1 MNAIS
6 VFFVLAIV
14 VVLLIVIAAQKMA
27 SKPATEHLVNLTRN
41 TLDESARSRFDHLV
55 QQFKKNNQNQL
66 KVRDLMMLK
75 KQAQS

>member
-6 VFFVLAIV
+6 VLFILVVVVALIIV
-14 VVLLIVIAAQKMA
+14 VARTMA
-27 SKPATEHLVNLTRN
+27 SKPATEHLINLTRN
-41 TLDESARSRFDHLV
+41 TLDESARSRFDLLV

>member
-6 VFFVLAIV
+6 VLFILVVVVALIIV
-14 VVLLIVIAAQKMA
+14 VARTMA
-27 SKPATEHLVNLTRN
+27 SKPATEHLINLTRN

-55 QQFKKNNQNQL
+55 EQFKKNNQNQL

>member
-6 VFFVLAIV
+6 VLFILVVVVALIIV
-14 VVLLIVIAAQKMA
+14 VARTMA
-27 SKPATEHLVNLTRN
+27 SKPATEHLINLTRN

-75 KQAQS
+75 KQAQN

>member
-6 VFFVLAIV
+6 VLFILVVVVALIIV
-14 VVLLIVIAAQKMA
+14 VARTMA
-27 SKPATEHLVNLTRN
+27 SKPATVHLINLTRN

>member
-6 VFFVLAIV
+6 VLFILVVVVALIIV
-14 VVLLIVIAAQKMA
+14 VARTMA
-27 SKPATEHLVNLTRN
+27 TKPATEHLINLTRN

>member
-6 VFFVLAIV
+6 VLFILVVVVALIIV
-14 VVLLIVIAAQKMA
+14 VARTMA
-27 SKPATEHLVNLTRN
+27 SKPATEHLINLTRN

-75 KQAQS
+75 RQAQG

>member
-6 VFFVLAIV
+6 VLFILVVVVALIIV
-14 VVLLIVIAAQKMA
+14 VARTMA
-27 SKPATEHLVNLTRN
+27 SKPATEHLINLTRN

>member
-6 VFFVLAIV
+6 VLFVLAIV
-14 VVLLIVIAAQKMA
+14 VLLIVITARAMA
-27 SKPATEHLVNLTRN
+27 SKPAKEHLVNLTRN
-41 TLDESARSRFDHLV
+41 TLDESSRSRFDHLV

>member
-6 VFFVLAIV
+6 VLFILVVVVALIIV
-14 VVLLIVIAAQKMA
+14 VARTMA

-41 TLDESARSRFDHLV
+41 TLDEPARSRFDHLV
-55 QQFKKNNQNQL
+55 QKFKKNNQNQL